1 MPEINRVNDPRQV
14 RVIENTSAENEQ
26 LRATLDYVAM
36 MADVELP
43 DNDSSMEAINA
54 QSEV

>member
-43 DNDSSMEAINA
+43 DNNSSMEAINA